1 MLRKGTARP
10 LYFEVIEG
18 AANIADIAH
27 DIYALSHLAFSAPG
41 SCLRLPFTIAL
52 ADYVLHE
59 STPGDG
65 KPLEDL
71 EEVESEPQYKTQR
84 GGS

>member
-18 AANIADIAH
+18 DANITDIAH
-27 DIYALSHLAFSAPG
+27 DIYALSHLAFSAPS

-52 ADYVLHE
+52 ADYVLRE
-59 STPGDG
+59 STPGDD
-65 KPLEDL
+65 KPLEDW
-71 EEVESEPQYKTQR
+71 EESESEPQYRIQK
-84 GGS
+84 GGA